1 VTHGLVC
8 HSVVTRLARL
18 APGLALDGLRWRNTS
33 LTVLEDAGSWRVTL
47 LDDVAHLDEV
57 SEGGAA

>member
-1 VTHGLVC
+1 
-8 HSVVTRLARL
+8 VVTRLARL

-33 LTVLEDAGSWRVTL
+33 LTVLEDAGGWRVTL